1 MKNKLFLF
9 FLFSLLPTFSSLQGN
24 VIGYVEDFAL
34 APDREAVLKDLVPG
48 TREYYYYHALHA
60 QNEGQ
65 HGEVEKLIGLWV
77 KRYGETSRVREIRN
91 RAALLEYEKNP
102 EKSMDYLKKKLGL
115 RFNHSRVIEGRKP
128 AHPTKLDPKK
138 VSYDSYYQEAIRV
151 YKNLQGFEQRGLRNL
166 KANKLNGIQ
175 LRDFLGRIVYPDI
188 PGLPEL
194 IQKDLKEKQSR
205 GFGSLSIHRNLTK
218 KQLDELLELDPKL
231 LNSNNFVQTYLSR
244 LSPSADL
251 NPEEEPEEKSAW
263 FNRQLLFVR
272 TLSPAFNSLKANV
285 LYNILKHKRSL
296 GNWDRELLLEYL
308 ALPRPVSYLRREWT
322 QAEMKKPGARAV
334 NFNEDFRSFGCYAP
348 IRQETPLVR
357 SMLLHFFD
365 SDENFDAFSKYLTD
379 EFLKPIFAEAKLT
392 AGKGDAEKWY
402 SMLSTSQL
410 KNLRERIDLS
420 FAHQNKQSFAP
431 NDKVNLKL
439 WTKNVDKLMIKEFE
453 INAFN
458 YYIKNR
464 QEVSTAIELDG
475 LTATRE
481 RVVESDLP
489 PIRRNLRSI
498 SFPNLKKRGVY
509 VVEFIGNGISS
520 RALIRKGTLR
530 LLEKIGPAG
539 HEFRILDEKN
549 QICDEATLWF
559 NDKEYSHKDGVI
571 LIPFSNN
578 PGSRTVILRDGNF
591 ASLARF
597 NHLGENY
604 KLQVGFHMDRES
616 LRSGENTTLLVRPTL
631 RLNGYPTSLKLLEEI
646 QLVITS
652 YDHDNQPT
660 RMEVPIENLDPR
672 EEFAHEFRVPE
683 RTHRVEAFVEAKV
696 ESLSG
701 SKKVNL
707 RDNFSISINGIDQST
722 QTASPLLHRSSN
734 GFVLEIRGKNGEP
747 FVDYSVP
754 FSFKHVDFRRT
765 RNHTLKT
772 DEMGRIQ
779 LGFLPNIEWLQVST
793 PNTQK
798 WELEKHSVGRS
809 HLPTL
814 IHAVLGDSVTLPFP
828 RLGNRF
834 PINEFSLF
842 ELRTNSFFVDH
853 SDKISTL
860 PGLIEISNLPA
871 GNFMLN
877 HHPTGRTVTI
887 RITDGE
893 NRSGFAVSR
902 HHILERN
909 YGPPLS
915 ISSIEAKEGKLHIR
929 LANAH
934 SSARLHV
941 FGTAYTPIFD
951 AHSLLQLNPI
961 PTPSSMALAIPRTLY
976 VEERDIGEEYRYV
989 LERQGAGKFP
999 GNLLPRPGL
1008 ILNPWSVRSTDTQK
1022 KEAQAGADYADRKDQ
1037 ADLLARAVEQIAA
1050 KISGLNDK
1058 TNLDFLEHGTLLLKN
1073 LRPNKD
1079 GVVIIDIPRDKG
1091 YRMLR
1096 FLALDPIQQVSL
1108 DLPLPDAGTIPRE
1121 RRMVTDL
1128 DFKTAHA
1135 KQKQVSILEAEKD
1148 FKVEDFTTS
1157 RFRSIDSLR
1166 DAYDLL
1172 LTINGSSTVRE
1183 FGFLMDWP
1191 ELEENEKIEKY
1202 RTYACH
1208 ELHFFIYRK
1217 DRKFF
1222 DKIIRPYLESKK
1234 EPTFLDDWFLQR
1246 DLSVYL
1252 DPFRFDQLNAFEK
1265 ALLSTTRFASAKE
1278 MSRHLSEKSDL
1289 IKPDLDLFDRL
1300 FEIALNSGSL
1310 DQETDELASLAK
1322 SARKQA
1328 EIKRK
1333 SMALAPVPT
1342 AAPMPMP
1349 NSGIR
1354 FGKSS
1359 SGFLSANKEKMTAKG
1374 FLNNSLSRGVNANA
1388 EISFDSTVAL
1398 NDSIRSAP
1406 MEKLSE
1412 ESSDLY
1418 FKAQKESM
1426 LKTKKSE
1433 KKNKNWF
1440 SYSAG
1445 YSDAVGGGAANDPFA
1460 ARLGLRKQARAFYRK
1475 MGKVME
1481 WAESNYY
1488 RITIQNQNANLIPI
1502 HSFWS
1507 DYAKHLSSDGKKP
1520 FLSGNFIYATR
1531 NANEMLLALSVLDL
1545 PFDPKKTETEIEER
1559 SVTIQPKQ
1567 NLLLFHEQLL
1577 PSEQSKKSE
1586 VLMSQRFYRLDSRYR
1601 YEKGERLDNFV
1612 DEEFLP
1618 GIPYGSIVVLTN
1630 PTSSRKKLRLLLH
1643 LPNGSMPLSKT
1654 RTVRSV
1660 PVTLEAYSTRTFE
1673 SSFYF
1678 PQVGKFGLYPA
1689 RASSE
1694 GKSVASA
1701 PLVTFQVV
1709 KELSKKD
1716 KTSWAW
1722 ISQNGT
1728 DKDVLN
1734 YLNANNLNRTDLN
1747 QIAFRLRKE
1756 NEGGSGKSFYDRLLK
1771 QLDTRFHYHNTI
1783 WSYAFYHEDVNRFSE
1798 FLTKSSFANQSGL
1811 WIESPLL
1818 NLDPVDRKWYEQ
1830 LEYAPLVH
1838 ARAHRLGKERRIL
1851 NDRLRGQYLRLLD
1864 VCKYKPALTQQDH
1877 LILTYYLLA
1886 QDRIEEGLAHFDKID
1901 RKEVREKLQYDYFAV
1916 NAAFYRLEID
1926 KAEKI
1931 AKTYENFSIDRWQKL
1946 FGEAMAHLKE
1956 AKAVLDPQV
1965 VDDQERDQQMD
1976 QLADSEPSFSFELVD
1991 DQIRL
1996 EHKNIESA
2004 QIRFYPMEVELLFS
2018 RQPFAKNDADHF
2030 TLVSPDGEE
2039 GIEIGKDDKQTTY
2052 RLPEKYRRQNVMIEI
2067 EAGGKRKS
2075 EAYYANRLS
2084 TEVTEEYGRIRV
2096 LDKITGNPLPKVYV
2110 KTYARMNN
2118 GQVRFYKD
2126 GYTDLRGKFE
2136 YASLN
2141 TDDLDQVQRFALLV
2155 IDPDAG
2161 AQIEEAP
2168 PPSR

>member
-1 MKNKLFLF
+1 MKNKLFPSY
-9 FLFSLLPTFSSLQGN
+9 FLLLVSAQVFLHGN
-24 VIGYVEDFAL
+24 TIGYVEDFSL
-34 APDREAVLKDLVPG
+34 APDREAVLKDLIPG
-48 TREYYYYHALHA
+48 TKDYYYYHALHA
-60 QNEGQ
+60 QHEGKHDQ
-65 HGEVEKLIGLWV
+65 VEKLIGLWV
-77 KRYGETSRVREIRN
+77 KRYGETSRVVEIRN
-91 RAALLEYEKNP
+91 RTALLEYEKNP
-102 EKSMDYLKKKLGL
+102 RKSLEYLRKKLGL

-128 AHPTKLDPKK
+128 AHPTKLDPKHI
-138 VSYDSYYQEAIRV
+138 SYDSYYQDAIRA
-151 YKNLQGFEQRGLRNL
+151 YKNLQGFEQRGLRNIDP
-166 KANKLNGIQ
+166 NTLNSIQ
-175 LRDFLGRIVYPDI
+175 LSDFLGRTVYPDI
-188 PGLPEL
+188 ADLPTMIL
-194 IQKDLKEKQSR
+194 KDLQDKQSR
-205 GFGSLSIHRNLTK
+205 GFGSLKIHRNLTS
-218 KQLDELLELDPKL
+218 KQLDELMELDPKL
-231 LNSNNFVQTYLSR
+231 LNSSNFVQTYLSR
-244 LSPSADL
+244 LGPSTDL

-263 FNRQLLFVR
+263 LNRQLLFVR
-272 TLSPAFNSLKANV
+272 KLSPAFNSLKANV
-285 LYNILKHKRSL
+285 LYNLLRHKRSL
-296 GNWDRELLLEYL
+296 GEWDRQLLLEYL
-308 ALPRPVSYLRREWT
+308 SLPRPVSYLRREWT
-322 QAEMKKPGARAV
+322 QVEMKKTGAKAV

-365 SDENFDAFSKYLTD
+365 SDANFDAFSKYLTD

-392 AGKGDAEKWY
+392 AAKGDAENWY
-402 SMLSTSQL
+402 SMLSTTQL

-431 NDKVNLKL
+431 DEKVNLKL
-439 WTKNVDKLMIKEFE
+439 WTKNIDKLMIKEFE

-481 RVVESDLP
+481 RLIENDLP
-489 PIRRNLRSI
+489 SIRRDLQSI

-539 HEFRILDEKN
+539 HEFRILDEQN
-549 QICDEATLWF
+549 QICDKATLWY

-578 PGSRTVILRDGNF
+578 PGSRTVILRDGDF

-597 NHLGENY
+597 NHLAENY
-604 KLQVGFHMDRES
+604 RLQVGFHMDRES
-616 LRSGENTTLLVRPTL
+616 LRSGEKATLLIRPSL
-631 RLNGYPTSLKLLEEI
+631 RLNEYPTSLKLLEEI

-660 RMEVPIENLDPR
+660 RMEVPIEKLDSR

-683 RTHRVEAFVEAKV
+683 RTHRMEAFVEAKI
-696 ESLSG
+696 ESLSS

-707 RDNFSISINGIDQST
+707 RDNFSISINEIDQGT
-722 QTASPLLHRSSN
+722 QTASPLLLPSSD
-734 GFVLEIRGKNGEP
+734 GFFLEVRGKNGEP

-772 DEMGRIQ
+772 DEKGRIQ
-779 LGFLPNIEWLQVST
+779 LGFLTNIQWLQVST
-793 PNTQK
+793 PNSQK
-798 WELEKHSVGRS
+798 WELEKYAIGRS

-814 IHAVLGDSVTLPFP
+814 IHAVRGGSVTLPFP

-834 PINEFSLF
+834 PVNEFSLF
-842 ELRTNSFFVDH
+842 EVRTNSFFVDH
-853 SDKISTL
+853 SEKIRTL
-860 PGLIEISNLPA
+860 PGLIEIADLPA
-871 GNFMLN
+871 GNFQL
-877 HHPTGRTVTI
+877 HHYTTGRTVKI
-887 RITDGE
+887 RITEGE
-893 NRSGFAVSR
+893 SRSGFAVSR
-902 HHILERN
+902 HHILEKN

-915 ISSIEAKEGKLHIR
+915 ISSIKAKEGKLHIR
-929 LANAH
+929 LTNAH

-941 FGTAYTPIFD
+941 FGTAYTPAFD
-951 AHSLLQLNPI
+951 AYKLLTLDPV
-961 PTPSSMALAIPRTLY
+961 PTPSSMALAIPKTLY
-976 VEERDIGEEYRYV
+976 IEERDIGEEYRYV
-989 LERQGAGKFP
+989 LERQGSVKFP

-1008 ILNPWSVRSTDTQK
+1008 ILNPWSVRSTDTEK
-1022 KEAQAGADYADRKDQ
+1022 KEALAGADYADRKDQ
-1037 ADLLARAVEQIAA
+1037 ADIREAQIAEKPA
-1050 KISGLNDK
+1050 KIEGLKDM

-1079 GVVIIDIPRDKG
+1079 GVVIIDIPKDQG

-1096 FLALDPIQQVSL
+1096 FLAIDPIQQVSL
-1108 DLPLPDAGTIPRE
+1108 DLPLPDAETITRE
-1121 RRMVTDL
+1121 RRMITDL

-1135 KQKQVSILEAEKD
+1135 KQKQISILEAEKD

-1172 LTINGSSTVRE
+1172 LTINESSTVRE

-1191 ELEENEKIEKY
+1191 ELAENEKVEKY
-1202 RTYACH
+1202 RTHACH

-1222 DKIIRPYLESKK
+1222 DKIILPYLKNKK

-1265 ALLSTTRFASAKE
+1265 ALLSTTRFASVKD

-1289 IKPDLDLFDRL
+1289 IKPDLDLFERL
-1300 FEIALNSGSL
+1300 FEIALKSGAL
-1310 DQETDELASLAK
+1310 DQEKDELATLAQLANQESL
-1322 SARKQA
+1322 
-1328 EIKRK
+1328 KRK

-1342 AAPMPMP
+1342 AAPIPT
-1349 NSGIR
+1349 SAISDDKR
-1354 FGKSS
+1354 AVRTT
-1359 SGFLSANKEKMTAKG
+1359 GFLD
-1374 FLNNSLSRGVNANA
+1374 NARMLAEEA
-1388 EISFDSTVAL
+1388 EISFDSAL
-1398 NDSIRSAP
+1398 NSSIQRKP
-1406 MEKLSE
+1406 LR
-1412 ESSDLY
+1412 
-1418 FKAQKESM
+1418 KESGGTKLY
-1426 LKTKKSE
+1426 LKARE
-1433 KKNKNWF
+1433 GNKLVKDEQEENWF
-1440 SYSAG
+1440 NY
-1445 YSDAVGGGAANDPFA
+1445 GGGAVADPFA
-1460 ARLGLRKQARAFYRK
+1460 ARLELRKQARAFYQK
-1475 MGKVME
+1475 IGKVME
-1481 WAESNYY
+1481 WAENNYY
-1488 RITIQNQNANLIPI
+1488 RVTIQNQNAKLVPI
-1502 HSFWS
+1502 NSFWS
-1507 DYAKHLSSDGKKP
+1507 DYAKYLSIGGKKP

-1654 RTVRSV
+1654 RTVRSI
-1660 PVTLEAYSTRTFE
+1660 PLTLEAYSTQTFE

-1678 PQVGKFGLYPA
+1678 PQVGNFGLYPA
-1689 RASSE
+1689 RASSD

-1701 PLVTFQVV
+1701 PPVTFQVV

-1771 QLDTRFHYHNTI
+1771 QLDTRFYYHNTM
-1783 WSYAFYHEDVNRFSE
+1783 WSYGLYHQDINRFSE
-1798 FLTKSSFANQSGL
+1798 YLVKSSFANQSGL

-1818 NLDPVDRKWYEQ
+1818 KLDPVDRKWYEQ

-1851 NDRLRGQYLRLLD
+1851 NDRLHGQYLRLLD
-1864 VCKYKPALTQQDH
+1864 VFKYKPVLTQQDH
-1877 LILTYYLLA
+1877 LILTYYLFA
-1886 QDRIEEGLAHFDKID
+1886 QDRIEEGLAHFDKIA
-1901 RKEVREKLQYDYFAV
+1901 RKQVQEKLQYDYFAV

-1931 AKTYENFSIDRWQKL
+1931 ASAYKNFPIERWKKL
-1946 FGEAMAHLKE
+1946 FGEALAHISE

-1965 VDDQERDQQMD
+1965 VDEEERDQKID
-1976 QLADSEPSFSFELVD
+1976 QLADTEPNFSFEFVD

-1996 EHKNIESA
+1996 EHNNIENA
-2004 QIRFYPMEVELLFS
+2004 QVRFYPMEVELLFS

-2030 TLVSPDGEE
+2030 TLISPDGEGSIKME
-2039 GIEIGKDDKQTTY
+2039 KGTKQTNY
-2052 RLPEKYRRQNVMIEI
+2052 QLPEKYRRTNVMIEI
-2067 EAGGKRKS
+2067 EAGGRRKAQ
-2075 EAYYANRLS
+2075 AYYANRLS

-2096 LDKITGNPLPKVYV
+2096 LDKITGKPLPKVYI
-2110 KTYARMNN
+2110 KTYARMNT

-2141 TDDLDQVQRFALLV
+2141 TDDLDQVERFALLV

-2161 AQIEEAP
+2161 AQIEEAAP
-2168 PPSR
+2168 PAR

>member
-1 MKNKLFLF
+1 MKNPF
-9 FLFSLLPTFSSLQGN
+9 FLSLLLSLLPTLSIWSSN

-34 APDREAVLKDLVPG
+34 APDRSVILKDLIPG
-48 TREYYYYHALHA
+48 TKDYYYFHSLHA
-60 QNEGQ
+60 QSNGDHQ
-65 HGEVEKLIGLWV
+65 EVEKLLKLWI
-77 KRYGETSRVREIRN
+77 KRYGNTNRVREIQN
-91 RAALLEYEKNP
+91 RQALLTYEKNP
-102 EKSMDYLKKKLGL
+102 DKSLSQIMDKLGL

-128 AHPTKLDPKK
+128 SHPTELDPNHI
-138 VSYDSYYQEAIRV
+138 SYNAYYKDALKYSNMES
-151 YKNLQGFEQRGLRNL
+151 FEQRGLRNVDPS
-166 KANKLNGIQ
+166 KLNTIQ
-175 LRDFLGRIVYPDI
+175 LRDFLKRLVYPNV
-188 PGLPEL
+188 PEL
-194 IQKDLKEKQSR
+194 PKWIQKELKDRQSR
-205 GFGSLSIHRNLTK
+205 GFGSLNIHRNITK
-218 KQLDELLELDPKL
+218 QQLEHLLELDPKL
-231 LNSNNFVQTYLSR
+231 LNSTIFVQTYLSR

-251 NPEEEPEEKSAW
+251 NPDEEPEVKSAW
-263 FNRQLLFVR
+263 FNRQLLFIR

-285 LYNILKHKRSL
+285 LYHLLKHKRSL

-308 ALPRPVSYLRREWT
+308 ALPRPVSYLRKEWT
-322 QAEMKKPGARAV
+322 QSEMKKQGARAV
-334 NFNEDFRSFGCYAP
+334 NFNEDFRNFGCYIP
-348 IRQETPLVR
+348 IRQEIPVVR
-357 SMLLHFFD
+357 SMLLHFFE
-365 SDENFDAFSKYLTD
+365 SDANFNSFSKFLTD

-392 AGKGDAEKWY
+392 KGKGDAEKWY

-420 FAHQNKQSFAP
+420 FSHDNKQSFAP
-431 NDKVNLKL
+431 NENVSLKL

-458 YYIKNR
+458 YYMKNKL
-464 QEVSTAIELDG
+464 EVSTAIELDG

-481 RVVESDLP
+481 RVIEGDLP

-498 SFPNLKKRGVY
+498 SFPSLKKRGVY

-539 HEFRILDEKN
+539 HEFRILDEN
-549 QICDEATLWF
+549 NRICEKATLWF
-559 NDKEYSHKDGVI
+559 NDKEYSLQDGVI

-578 PGSRTVILRDGNF
+578 PGNRTVILRDGDF

-604 KLQVGFHMDRES
+604 RLKVGFHIDRES
-616 LRSGENTTLLVRPTL
+616 LRSGEKATLLVRPSL
-631 RLNGYPTSLKLLEEI
+631 RLNGYPTSLNLLEEI
-646 QLVITS
+646 QLVITT
-652 YDHDNQPT
+652 YDHENQPT
-660 RMEVPIENLDPR
+660 RMEVPIEKLDPR
-672 EEFAHEFRVPE
+672 EEFTHEFRVPE
-683 RTHRVEAFVEAKV
+683 RTHRMNAFVEAKV

-707 RDNFSISINGIDQST
+707 SDNFSISINGIDQIT
-722 QTASPLLHRSSN
+722 QTASPLLLRSSD
-734 GFVLEIRGKNGEP
+734 GFVLEVRGKNGEP

-772 DEMGRIQ
+772 NNNGRIQ
-779 LGFLPNIEWLQVST
+779 LGFLQNIEWLQVNS

-798 WELEKHSVGRS
+798 WKLEKYSVGRS
-809 HLPTL
+809 YLPTL
-814 IHAVLGDSVTLPFP
+814 VHAVLGDSVSFPFP
-828 RLGNRF
+828 RLGNR
-834 PINEFSLF
+834 ILVNEFSLF
-842 ELRTNSFFVDH
+842 ETRANAFFVDQ

-860 PGLIEISNLPA
+860 PGQIEISDLPA
-871 GNFMLN
+871 GNFQFH
-877 HHPTGRTVTI
+877 HHPTGRTVKI
-887 RITDGE
+887 RITEGE
-893 NRSGFAVSR
+893 NRSGFAISS

-915 ISSIEAKEGKLHIR
+915 ISSIESKGEKLHIQ

-941 FGTAYTPIFD
+941 FGTAYVPTFD
-951 AHSLLQLNPI
+951 AHNLLALDPV
-961 PTPSSMALAIPRTLY
+961 PTPTAMALAIPRTLY

-989 LERQGAGKFP
+989 LERLGAVKFP

-1008 ILNPWSVRSTDTQK
+1008 ILNPWSVRSTDTEK
-1022 KEAQAGADYADRKDQ
+1022 KEAKEGADYADRKDQ
-1037 ADLLARAVEQIAA
+1037 ADVMAGAVRKRITQI
-1050 KISGLNDK
+1050 SELNDK
-1058 TNLDFLEHGTLLLKN
+1058 TNLDFLEHGTLLFKN

-1079 GVVIIDIPRDKG
+1079 GTVIIDLPKNKG
-1091 YRMLR
+1091 YRILR
-1096 FLALDPIQQVSL
+1096 FLALDPVQQVSL
-1108 DLPLPDAGTIPRE
+1108 DLPLPDTTTLTRE

-1135 KQKQVSILEAEKD
+1135 KQKKVSILEAGKD

-1172 LTINGSSTVRE
+1172 LTINGNSIVRE
-1183 FGFLMDWP
+1183 FGFLMEWP
-1191 ELEENEKIEKY
+1191 EMKENEKIEKY

-1217 DRKFF
+1217 DREFF
-1222 DKIIRPYLESKK
+1222 DKIIRPYLENKK
-1234 EPTFLDDWFLQR
+1234 EPTFVDDWFLER
-1246 DLSVYL
+1246 DLSGYL
-1252 DPFRFDQLNAFEK
+1252 EPFLFERLNAFEK
-1265 ALLSTTRFASAKE
+1265 ALLSTTRFASATE

-1300 FEIALNSGSL
+1300 FKITLNSAALGK
-1310 DQETDELASLAK
+1310 QTDTFGKLALSAK
-1322 SARKQA
+1322 RYQTNNQA
-1328 EIKRK
+1328 
-1333 SMALAPVPT
+1333 MALARDATSIPRPT
-1342 AAPMPMP
+1342 AAFASEAALMEI
-1349 NSGIR
+1349 G
-1354 FGKSS
+1354 
-1359 SGFLSANKEKMTAKG
+1359 E
-1374 FLNNSLSRGVNANA
+1374 SRGLIKS
-1388 EISFDSTVAL
+1388 IS
-1398 NDSIRSAP
+1398 SINSMSRNRT
-1406 MEKLSE
+1406 LSE
-1412 ESSDLY
+1412 NSAAIDDVRGAAMSLDMREEKSKLY
-1418 FKAQKESM
+1418 FK
-1426 LKTKKSE
+1426 KSE
-1433 KKNKNWF
+1433 RRSGADKEKKKQDNWF
-1440 SYSAG
+1440 SYSSG
-1445 YSDAVGGGAANDPFA
+1445 SIGVNGNVDPFG
-1460 ARLGLRKQARAFYRK
+1460 ARLGLRKQARAFYQK
-1475 MGKVME
+1475 IGKVME

-1488 RITIQNQNANLIPI
+1488 RITVQNQNPNLIPVN
-1502 HSFWS
+1502 SFWS
-1507 DYAKHLSSDGKKP
+1507 DYAKHLSTDGKKP
-1520 FLSGNFIYATR
+1520 FLSGNFIYATS
-1531 NANEMLLALSVLDL
+1531 NANEMLLVLSVLDL
-1545 PFDPKKTETEIEER
+1545 PFNPEETETKIDQR

-1577 PSEQSKKSE
+1577 PSEQTQKSE

-1612 DEEFLP
+1612 EEEFLP
-1618 GIPYGSIVVLTN
+1618 SIPYGSIVVLTN

-1643 LPNGSMPLSKT
+1643 LPNGSIPLNKT
-1654 RTVRSV
+1654 RTVRSI
-1660 PVTLEAYSTRTFE
+1660 PITLEAYSTQTFE

-1678 PQVGKFGLYPA
+1678 PGIGNFGLYPA
-1689 RASSE
+1689 RASAA
-1694 GKSVASA
+1694 GKSVAST

-1728 DKDVLN
+1728 DKDVFG

-1747 QIAFRLRKE
+1747 QIAFRLRQEK
-1756 NEGGSGKSFYDRLLK
+1756 EGGSGKLFYDRLLK
-1771 QLDTRFHYHNTI
+1771 QLDTRFHFHNTM
-1783 WSYAFYHEDVNRFSE
+1783 WSYAFYHRDMDRFRE
-1798 FLTKSSFANQSGL
+1798 YLAKSSFANLCGL

-1818 NLDPVDRKWYEQ
+1818 SLDPVDRKWYEQ

-1838 ARAHRLGKERRIL
+1838 ARAHKLGKERRIL

-1864 VCKYKPALTQQDH
+1864 VLKYKPNLNQQDH
-1877 LILTYYLLA
+1877 LMLTYYLFA
-1886 QDRIEEGLAHFDKID
+1886 QDRIKEGLDHFDQVDRNEIQEKI
-1901 RKEVREKLQYDYFAV
+1901 QYDYFAV

-1931 AKTYENFSIDRWQKL
+1931 AKTYENFSIDRWKKL
-1946 FGEAMAHLKE
+1946 FVEALAHVSE
-1956 AKAVLDPQV
+1956 AKAILDPKI
-1965 VDDQERDQQMD
+1965 VDEDERDQQID
-1976 QLADSEPSFSFELVD
+1976 QLADTEPSFSFEFVD

-2030 TLVSPDGEE
+2030 TLVSPAGEE

-2161 AQIEEAP
+2161 AQIEEAH

>member
-1 MKNKLFLF
+1 MKNKLFFHILIF
-9 FLFSLLPTFSSLQGN
+9 PILTVSFLNGN
-24 VIGYVEDFAL
+24 VINYIEDFAL
-34 APDREAVLKDLVPG
+34 SPDRSVVLKDLIPG
-48 TREYYYYHALHA
+48 TRNYYYYHALHA
-60 QNEGQ
+60 QNEGN
-65 HGEVEKLIGLWV
+65 HDEVKKLIGLWV
-77 KRYGETSRVREIRN
+77 KRYGETSLVREIRN
-91 RAALLEYEKNP
+91 RDALLSYKNNP
-102 EKSMDYLKKKLGL
+102 ASSMEFLRKKLGL
-115 RFNHSRVIEGRKP
+115 RFNHSRVMEGRKP
-128 AHPTKLDPKK
+128 AHPTKLDPKL
-138 VSYDSYYQEAIRV
+138 VSYNSFYQDALRV
-151 YKNLQGFEQRGLRNL
+151 YKNLQGLETRGLRNL
-166 KANKLNGIQ
+166 KPSKLNSIQ
-175 LRDFLGRIVYPDI
+175 LRDFLNRLNHPDI
-188 PGLPEL
+188 DNLPAL
-194 IQKDLKEKQSR
+194 IIKDLKDKQSR
-205 GFGSLSIHRNLTK
+205 GFGSLNIHRNLTK
-218 KQLDELLELDPKL
+218 NQLNELLELKPEL
-231 LNSNNFVQTYLSR
+231 LNSSTFVQTYLSR
-244 LSPSADL
+244 LTPSADL

-263 FNRQLLFVR
+263 FNRQLIFVR
-272 TLSPAFNSLKANV
+272 TLSPAFNSLKANI
-285 LYNILKHKRSL
+285 LYNLLNHKRSL

-308 ALPRPVSYLRREWT
+308 ALPRPVPYTRKEWT
-322 QAEMKKPGARAV
+322 QAEMKKKGAKSV

-348 IRQETPLVR
+348 IREDLDIVR
-357 SMLLHFFD
+357 SMLLHFFE
-365 SDENFDAFSKYLTD
+365 SDANFESFSKYLTD

-392 AGKGDAEKWY
+392 NGKGDAEKWY
-402 SMLSTSQL
+402 SMLSTNQL

-420 FAHQNKQSFAP
+420 FAHSNKQSFAP
-431 NDKVNLKL
+431 IENVSLGL
-439 WTKNVDKLMIKEFE
+439 WTKNIDKLMIKEFE

-458 YYIKNR
+458 YYTKNK

-481 RVVESDLP
+481 RVIESDLP

-549 QICDEATLWF
+549 QICDKATLWL
-559 NDKEYSHKDGVI
+559 NDKEYAHKEGII

-578 PGSRTVILRDGNF
+578 PGQRTVILRDGDF
-591 ASLARF
+591 ASLASF

-604 KLQVGFHMDRES
+604 NLQVGFHLDRES
-616 LRSGENTTLLVRPTL
+616 LRSGENTTLLVRPSL

-660 RMEVPIENLDPR
+660 RMEVPIEKLDPR

-683 RTHRVEAFVEAKV
+683 RTHRIETFVEAKV
-696 ESLSG
+696 ESLTS
-701 SKKVNL
+701 SKKVKL
-707 RDNFSISINGIDQST
+707 SDNFSISINVIDQGT
-722 QTASPLLHRSSN
+722 QTASPLLLHSSK
-734 GFVLEIRGKNGEP
+734 GFILEVRGKNGEP
-747 FVDYSVP
+747 FIDYSVP

-779 LGFLPNIEWLQVST
+779 LGFLPNIQWLQVST

-798 WELEKHSVGRS
+798 WELEKHAVGRS
-809 HLPTL
+809 YLPPL

-834 PINEFSLF
+834 PVNEFSLF
-842 ELRTNSFFVDH
+842 ELRSNSFFVDH

-860 PGLIEISNLPA
+860 PGLIEISDLPA
-871 GNFMLN
+871 GNFMLK
-877 HHPTGRTVTI
+877 HHPTGRTVSI

-941 FGTAYTPIFD
+941 FGTAYTPTFD
-951 AHSLLQLNPI
+951 AYSLLQTNPV
-961 PTPSSMALAIPRTLY
+961 PTPASIALAIPRTLY

-989 LERQGAGKFP
+989 LERQGAEKFP
-999 GNLLPRPGL
+999 GNLLPRPGI
-1008 ILNPWSVRSTDTQK
+1008 ILNPWSVRSTDTEK
-1022 KEAQAGADYADRKDQ
+1022 KEAQAGGDYADRKDQ
-1037 ADLLARAVEQIAA
+1037 ADIFGATVSQRRA
-1050 KISGLNDK
+1050 KIGGLSENA
-1058 TNLDFLEHGTLLLKN
+1058 NLDFLQNGTLLFKN
-1073 LRPNKD
+1073 LRPNED
-1079 GVVIIDIPRDKG
+1079 GVVIIDIPKDKG

-1108 DLPLPDAGTIPRE
+1108 DLSLPDVGTITRE

-1172 LTINGSSTVRE
+1172 LTINGNSTVRK
-1183 FGFLMDWP
+1183 FDFLMDWP

-1217 DRKFF
+1217 DREFF
-1222 DKIIRPYLESKK
+1222 DKIIRPYLENKK
-1234 EPTFLDDWFLQR
+1234 ELTFLDNWFLQR
-1246 DLSVYL
+1246 DLSIYL
-1252 DPFRFDQLNAFEK
+1252 DPFHFDQLNAFEK
-1265 ALLSTTRFASAKE
+1265 ALLSTTRFVSAKE

-1310 DQETDELASLAK
+1310 DKQTDELATLSK
-1322 SARKQA
+1322 SAEKLSSL
-1328 EIKRK
+1328 KRN
-1333 SMALAPVPT
+1333 SMALAPVP
-1342 AAPMPMP
+1342 
-1349 NSGIR
+1349 
-1354 FGKSS
+1354 
-1359 SGFLSANKEKMTAKG
+1359 SAT
-1374 FLNNSLSRGVNANA
+1374 SLSISRFAGDKRSVRAAGSTVNATMLDEEA
-1388 EISFDSTVAL
+1388 EISFDSAF
-1398 NDSIRSAP
+1398 NRSIQRMPPKEEGTKLYLRAKNENKLIKY
-1406 MEKLSE
+1406 EK
-1412 ESSDLY
+1412 
-1418 FKAQKESM
+1418 Q
-1426 LKTKKSE
+1426 
-1433 KKNKNWF
+1433 KNWF
-1440 SYSAG
+1440 SYNSG
-1445 YSDAVGGGAANDPFA
+1445 SMVGDGNVDPFA
-1460 ARLGLRKQARAFYRK
+1460 ANLGLRKQARAFYRK
-1475 MGKVME
+1475 IGKVME

-1488 RITIQNQNANLIPI
+1488 RVTTENQNANLISI

-1507 DYAKHLSSDGKKP
+1507 DYAKHLSTHENKP

-1531 NANEMLLALSVLDL
+1531 NANEMLLVLGVLDL
-1545 PFDPKKTETEIEER
+1545 PFDPQKTETEIEER

-1654 RTVRSV
+1654 RTVRSI

-1689 RASSE
+1689 RASSD

-1728 DKDVLN
+1728 DKDVLS

-1771 QLDTRFHYHNTI
+1771 QLDARFHYHNTM
-1783 WSYAFYHEDVNRFSE
+1783 WSYAFYHQDLNRFSQY
-1798 FLTKSSFANQSGL
+1798 LAKSSFSNQCGL
-1811 WIESPLL
+1811 WIDSPLL
-1818 NLDPVDRKWYEQ
+1818 SLDPVERKWYEQ

-1838 ARAHRLGKERRIL
+1838 ARAHKLGKERRIL
-1851 NDRLRGQYLRLLD
+1851 NDRLREQYLRLLEIL
-1864 VCKYKPALTQQDH
+1864 KYKPTLSQQDH
-1877 LILTYYLLA
+1877 LILTYYLFA
-1886 QDRIEEGLAHFDKID
+1886 QDRVEEGLAHFDRVNRQKIQ
-1901 RKEVREKLQYDYFAV
+1901 EKIQYDYFAV

-1931 AKTYENFSIDRWQKL
+1931 AKTYENYAIDRWQKL
-1946 FGEAMAHLKE
+1946 FTEALAHVSE
-1956 AKAVLDPQV
+1956 AKAVLAPQV
-1965 VDDQERDQQMD
+1965 MDEEERDQQMD
-1976 QLADSEPSFSFELVD
+1976 QLADTEPTFSFEFVD
-1991 DQIRL
+1991 DQIHL
-1996 EHKNIESA
+1996 EHKDIEHA
-2004 QIRFYPMEVELLFS
+2004 QVRFYPMEVELLFS

-2030 TLVSPDGEE
+2030 TLVSPDGVDAVKIRK
-2039 GIEIGKDDKQTTY
+2039 GTKQTTY

-2096 LDKITGNPLPKVYV
+2096 LDKITGKPLPKVYV

-2141 TDDLDQVQRFALLV
+2141 TDDLNQVQRFALLV

-2161 AQIEEAP
+2161 AQIEEAA
-2168 PPSR
+2168 PPSQ